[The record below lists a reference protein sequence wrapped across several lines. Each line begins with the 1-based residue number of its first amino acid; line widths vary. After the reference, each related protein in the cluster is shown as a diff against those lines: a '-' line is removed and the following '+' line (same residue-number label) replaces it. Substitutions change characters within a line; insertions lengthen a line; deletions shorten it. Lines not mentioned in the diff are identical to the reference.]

1 MPSKGSSSPRGQT
14 TSLVSPTLA
23 GELFPTEPPEH
34 REPPPGH
41 LKSAP
46 CGVFAFPLHK
56 ATPHRSPRHLLKTEI
71 GLYSS
76 FAFPAQEQNLEIF
89 PVTCPAQGAA
99 PGHRSDCPALSLAL
113 TRLQGWA
120 RFSLGPSVMPPKGC
134 LPCVP
139 ADRAPHGV
147 SLPPCYCFPFVRVRL
162 HTKGSHLSD

>member
-1 MPSKGSSSPRGQT
+1 M
-14 TSLVSPTLA
+14 SPTLA

-34 REPPPGH
+34 REPPPGQ
-41 LKSAP
+41 LKSGP

-99 PGHRSDCPALSLAL
+99 PGHSSDCPALSLAL
-113 TRLQGWA
+113 TRLQGA
-120 RFSLGPSVMPPKGC
+120 GKALPGSFSDASEG
-134 LPCVP
+134 LP
-139 ADRAPHGV
+139 ALRACGH
-147 SLPPCYCFPFVRVRL
+147 SSAWCFTASMLLLPLCPCEIA
-162 HTKGSHLSD
+162 H